1 MEPHKVDEL
10 VHARGM
16 GPNIHQKDAEDHV
29 KRTKQML
36 AKVGDADS
44 SVDNAA
50 KVEQPGALPM
60 AYDGAHPKE
69 SAMTPGEVRADI
81 EKHVR
86 RIAPPQLPPAE
97 FLQRGKKLIGT
108 QGRACLR
115 WPGQRSCSWARS
127 WARESLGG
135 GCFNISLPTR
145 HGSQKN
151 TQLAHT
157 SLHRTLQKAH
167 SPLCPLISYLSYL
180 MLSAVPSCCCPP
192 SRAAPSSSNTS
203 LAEEHQAQRLS
214 R

>member
-1 MEPHKVDEL
+1 
-10 VHARGM
+10 
-16 GPNIHQKDAEDHV
+16 
-29 KRTKQML
+29 ML

-145 HGSQKN
+145 HGSQKKHS
-151 TQLAHT
+151 AGSHVVT
-157 SLHRTLQKAH
+157 SNPSEGTFSSL
-167 SPLCPLISYLSYL
+167 PSYIFLSYL
-180 MLSAVPSCCCPP
+180 ILSIFVPSCCCPP
-192 SRAAPSSSNTS
+192 SPAAPSSSNTS

-214 R
+214 C

>member
-1 MEPHKVDEL
+1 VDEL

-86 RIAPPQLPPAE
+86 LTLGALLRHSYRQRSSSNEARSSSERRAE
-97 FLQRGKKLIGT
+97 RVFAGLGSVAARG
-108 QGRACLR
+108 QGRGPERASVEDASIFHFPRAMAHKKTL
-115 WPGQRSCSWARS
+115 SW
-127 WARESLGG
+127 L
-135 GCFNISLPTR
+135 TR
-145 HGSQKN
+145 RYIEPFRRHILLSA
-151 TQLAHT
+151 L
-157 SLHRTLQKAH
+157 LYL
-167 SPLCPLISYLSYL
+167 LILSYL
-180 MLSAVPSCCCPP
+180 IYPRSVLLLPPFSCG
-192 SRAAPSSSNTS
+192 A
-203 LAEEHQAQRLS
+203 LEFEHVAR
-214 R
+214 

>member
-1 MEPHKVDEL
+1 MDEL

-86 RIAPPQLPPAE
+86 RIAPPAE
-97 FLQRGKKLIGT
+97 FLQRGKELIGT
-108 QGRACLR
+108 QGRVCLR
-115 WPGQRSCSWARS
+115 WPLGSVAAARS
-127 WARESLGG
+127 WARASVDRMLQA
-135 GCFNISLPTR
+135 R
-145 HGSQKN
+145 GSG
-151 TQLAHT
+151 
-157 SLHRTLQKAH
+157 
-167 SPLCPLISYLSYL
+167 
-180 MLSAVPSCCCPP
+180 
-192 SRAAPSSSNTS
+192 
-203 LAEEHQAQRLS
+203 
-214 R
+214 